1 MKAEETKNKDENLDL
16 EYLKGVHKGLLEFI
30 DIIESMEE
38 LTGRN
43 LKITFV
49 SGMVGYSCHAIIH
62 EKKENYFIISTKNN
76 KKYITG
82 DPLNYYLFDAEYSL
96 YNLVMGDF
104 IKRFSIF
111 GMPKIQPL
119 IARVAA
125 NLANDKYL
133 IQNIFNPEKIFNF
146 ELYRSTWNKFYN
158 TLTKYCKKPE
168 DWSMIFCLTLCH
180 YLDETYKDYGKESY
194 WFFLN
199 IALENAIYVSR
210 ISQK

>member
-1 MKAEETKNKDENLDL
+1 
-16 EYLKGVHKGLLEFI
+16 
-30 DIIESMEE
+30 
-38 LTGRN
+38 
-43 LKITFV
+43 
-49 SGMVGYSCHAIIH
+49 
-62 EKKENYFIISTKNN
+62 
-76 KKYITG
+76 
-82 DPLNYYLFDAEYSL
+82 
-96 YNLVMGDF
+96 MGDF

-133 IQNIFNPEKIFNF
+133 IQNVFNPEKIFNF
-146 ELYRSTWNKFYN
+146 ELYRPTWNKFYN
-158 TLTKYCKKPE
+158 TLITYCEKPE
-168 DWSMIFCLTLCH
+168 DWSMIFCLALCH
-180 YLDETYKDYGKESY
+180 YLDKTYKNFGKESY